1 MLSAQRRTRGARRG
15 FTLIELLVVI
25 AIIAILAA
33 ILFPVF
39 ARARENARRASC
51 SSNLKQIG
59 LGLMQYS
66 QDYDEKQPLGGSN
79 TWNNTEQLTWRQL
92 IQPYVKSTQLFV
104 CPSNSATGSD
114 PARLGTPEVRAHYG
128 GNLRILKDNEAY
140 SLSSIQN
147 VAQKI
152 EVGEINPGYGDF
164 SFGVASWVPGDNDQ
178 WKWKDMTFAGHLST
192 FNCLFADGHVKS
204 MRPSQTMTPL
214 NMHGSFKDQHGSG
227 GDCGEEWA
235 PQAVNCDVP
244 SQGALQLIRELEIK
258 YK

>member
-1 MLSAQRRTRGARRG
+1 MSSAQRGTRGARRG

-39 ARARENARRASC
+39 ARARENARRSSC

-79 TWNNTEQLTWRQL
+79 TWSGNQLSWRQL
-92 IQPYVKSTQLFV
+92 IQPYVKSTQLFQ

-114 PARLGTPEVRAHYG
+114 SARLGYPAIRAHYG
-128 GNLRILKDNEAY
+128 SNLRVMRDNIPY
-140 SLSSIQN
+140 SLSTIQN

-152 EVGEINPGYGDF
+152 QIGEINPTYDDF
-164 SFGVASWVPGDNDQ
+164 SFAVPSWVPGDGDQ

-192 FNCLFADGHVKS
+192 MNCLFADGHVKS

-214 NMHGSFKDQHGSG
+214 NMYGAFLDQTGLG
-227 GDCGEEWA
+227 GDCGEVWEA
-235 PQAVNCDVP
+235 QAVNCDVP
-244 SQGALQLIRELEIK
+244 SAGALGLIQQLEAK

>member
-1 MLSAQRRTRGARRG
+1 MYHMFGRRGGKRG

-66 QDYDEKQPLGGSN
+66 QDYDEKQPMGGSN
-79 TWNNTEQLTWRQL
+79 TWTGNQLSWRQL
-92 IQPYVKSTQLFV
+92 VQPYVKSTQLFK

-114 PARLGTPEVRAHYG
+114 PARLGYPSVPANYG

-140 SLSSIQN
+140 SLSAVQN

-152 EVGEINPGYGDF
+152 EVGEITPGYEDF
-164 SFGVASWVPGDNDQ
+164 TFGAPSWVPGDPNDS
-178 WKWKDMTFAGHLST
+178 WKWENMTFAGHLST
-192 FNCLFADGHVKS
+192 MNCLFADGHVKS
-204 MRPSQTMTPL
+204 MRPMQTMVPL
-214 NMHGSFKDQHGSG
+214 NMYGAFNDQNSLG
-227 GDCGEEWA
+227 GDCGNVWSA
-235 PQAVNCDVP
+235 QAVNCDVP
-244 SQGALQLIRELEIK
+244 SDAAKSQIALLTKK
-258 YK
+258 YQ